1 LLSSCYRLIDI
12 WLDKSKYILY
22 VQDGEAKIKRVLLI
36 GDQATL
42 FRLRCYTRSKAMFRK
57 ITERLMK
64 RLEVNMAEET
74 LV

>member
-1 LLSSCYRLIDI
+1 MV
-12 WLDKSKYILY
+12 KP
-22 VQDGEAKIKRVLLI
+22 KRVLLI

-42 FRLRCYTRSKAMFRK
+42 FRLRCYTRYKAMFRK
-57 ITERLMK
+57 ITERLVK